1 MRFDERLRIVADAQ
15 GDPALL
21 SFASVNLLLCDRPTR
36 EQENL
41 REALKVAAVPH
52 WVNEE
57 ILPYLLE
64 PALSGEAETLT
75 ALLRRL
81 PIVEQFPA
89 RGPGAINVH
98 DAVRLVLRTQI
109 KDASPKRLIG
119 LSARAQTCFK
129 GQAPPLRIEALYHRF
144 TAQPEAAERECAT
157 LYNEWYNA
165 GQDELLPA
173 LGVVLEELLIAGLPS
188 GIVRGS
194 ALYHLARIRYDY
206 QPRKVTIRQ
215 AREALAEFKRAGID
229 WGISSANE
237 LLANAHR
244 GHGLFGKKRN
254 HAELDAILQ
263 GQAENSS
270 NESRYTGNPK
280 TPERALL

>member
-109 KDASPKRLIG
+109 KARRSVGGIAHCW
-119 LSARAQTCFK
+119 SAVWHRPRVGAL
-129 GQAPPLRIEALYHRF
+129 PSRSHPLR
-144 TAQPEAAERECAT
+144 
-157 LYNEWYNA
+157 
-165 GQDELLPA
+165 LPA
-173 LGVVLEELLIAGLPS
+173 EEGYHSSSSRSAS
-188 GIVRGS
+188 GI
-194 ALYHLARIRYDY
+194 
-206 QPRKVTIRQ
+206 Q
-215 AREALAEFKRAGID
+215 AC
-229 WGISSANE
+229 
-237 LLANAHR
+237 
-244 GHGLFGKKRN
+244 GH
-254 HAELDAILQ
+254 
-263 GQAENSS
+263 
-270 NESRYTGNPK
+270 
-280 TPERALL
+280 